1 MDLSG
6 PQNLADD
13 DVLMVLDDAHRISVI
28 DGPTVVLPRQ
38 GISQQLEDVW
48 YKRLTVGRR
57 RASPI
62 VRLRIPFA
70 VDQRLGN
77 APVHLHADIGEA
89 RRRYRRSLELR

>member
-6 PQNLADD
+6 LQNLADD

-28 DGPTVVLPRQ
+28 DCPTVVLPPQ
-38 GISQQLEDVW
+38 GISQQQEHVW
-48 YKRLTVGRR
+48 YKRLTGRR

-70 VDQRLGN
+70 VDQRLWK
-77 APVHLHADIGEA
+77 APIHLQADVCEA
-89 RRRYRRSLELR
+89 RCRYRRSLELR